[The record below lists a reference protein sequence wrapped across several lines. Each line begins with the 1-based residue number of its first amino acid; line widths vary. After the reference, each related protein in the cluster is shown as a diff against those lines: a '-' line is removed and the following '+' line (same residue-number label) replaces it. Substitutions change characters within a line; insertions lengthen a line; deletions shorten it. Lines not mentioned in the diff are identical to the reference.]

1 MPGREFG
8 PWRDPGK
15 GQKSCGP
22 GRALLSWAPGVWELT
37 TSTSTST
44 RDVFGHKTAQS
55 RPFPAM
61 LGAWLWGYPECTGKS
76 GEILLPGAPHVAAC
90 CLAHRD
96 QSRIPCYSSAR
107 AGGKTLAVQLSPH
120 VRGAPRPTR
129 GAASPFSPCSVAACF
144 ALLRPSQ
151 PRLGVTLLL
160 LLREDSALPCDQPGL
175 QTAQASYPALV

>member
-1 MPGREFG
+1 MAGREFG
-8 PWRDPGK
+8 PWRDPGT

-37 TSTSTST
+37 TSTSTSAG
-44 RDVFGHKTAQS
+44 DVCGHPNLG
-55 RPFPAM
+55 PFLPCWVPGYGDTLNA
-61 LGAWLWGYPECTGKS
+61 LGRALRS
-76 GEILLPGAPHVAAC
+76 SSQVPHTWPHAA
-90 CLAHRD
+90 LHNRD
-96 QSRIPCYSSAR
+96 QSRIPCYSTAR

-129 GAASPFSPCSVAACF
+129 GAAPSPPRSVAACF

-151 PRLGVTLLL
+151 PRMGVTLPL
-160 LLREDSALPCDQPGL
+160 LLREESALPCDQPGL